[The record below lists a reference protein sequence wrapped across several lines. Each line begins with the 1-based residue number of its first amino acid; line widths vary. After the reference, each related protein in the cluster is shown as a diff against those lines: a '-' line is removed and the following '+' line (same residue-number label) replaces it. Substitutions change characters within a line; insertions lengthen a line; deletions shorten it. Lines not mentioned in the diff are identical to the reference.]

1 MLRVLSSANSTIR
14 FIPHLPA
21 MQCCSNIKSIKI
33 NNNNNNSPIS
43 PISSIS
49 ASPTTLE
56 LLSHLNRIAHSL
68 AISQPFSPPMDS
80 SLGRKCP
87 PIGLFS
93 LDCEANH
100 QLLFSIETKNVSIPQ
115 FCNQRHKSGDE
126 GGNGMHELVV
136 NASRSIGGGLGRTPT
151 FCGERMMGR
160 RRSRRKLLVLDLNG
174 VLVDVICNVPPGYSP
189 DIRIR
194 RKAVFKRPSCDDFLK
209 FCFERFDVGV
219 WSSKVKKNVDDLV
232 DFLMGDM
239 KRHLLFCWDRS
250 HCTETGRR
258 TIENRHKPMV
268 LKELKKLWYAQEFNL
283 PWENGDYDISNTLLL
298 DDSPYK
304 ALLNPPNTAIFP
316 HAYTF
321 KDDKD
326 NSLGPGGDIRVY
338 LERLHMAEDVQK
350 FVEQNPF
357 GKDFVANTS
366 ASSAYYD
373 NIVNSLKF
381 KDMHISSNWFQPKS
395 AEYPCNTG
403 FSSNLV

>member
-1 MLRVLSSANSTIR
+1 
-14 FIPHLPA
+14 
-21 MQCCSNIKSIKI
+21 
-33 NNNNNNSPIS
+33 
-43 PISSIS
+43 
-49 ASPTTLE
+49 
-56 LLSHLNRIAHSL
+56 
-68 AISQPFSPPMDS
+68 MDS
-80 SLGRKCP
+80 SLGRKCHAPPPPPPP
-87 PIGLFS
+87 PISAKPNGSFS
-93 LDCEANH
+93 LDCDH
-100 QLLFSIETKNVSIPQ
+100 QLFSIETKNVSIPQ
-115 FCNQRHKSGDE
+115 LCCQRHKSGGDE
-126 GGNGMHELVV
+126 GELHALVV
-136 NASRSIGGGLGRTPT
+136 NGSRIGSSLGRTPT
-151 FCGERMMGR
+151 FCGERMMR

-194 RKAVFKRPSCDDFLK
+194 RKAVFKRPACDDFLK

-232 DFLMGDM
+232 DFLIGDM

-338 LERLHMAEDVQK
+338 LERLHTAEDVQK

-357 GKDFVANTS
+357 GKDFVGNTS